1 MSTQDRDRGKRA
13 TSPFPQ
19 AFPQAKGAAEMTAG
33 MKIERPLTAGQKR
46 RSVVRVLRSAMHDA
60 QREVGNARVTGI
72 FGVVIKEDGSAYV
85 LSAVTADELKIVLKA
100 IPEALHRTSQYILR
114 GGDESPTQ

>member
-1 MSTQDRDRGKRA
+1 
-13 TSPFPQ
+13 
-19 AFPQAKGAAEMTAG
+19 MTDG

-60 QREVGNARVTGI
+60 QREVGTARVTGI

-85 LSAVTADELKIVLKA
+85 LSAVTADELRIVMKA
-100 IPEALHRTSQYILR
+100 IPEALSRTTQYMLR